1 MIRLYDRFSETGL
14 GSEILMR
21 EKMTY
26 FLDRFYPTRRSFY
39 LSTETRNLS
48 IRALVLFSFFIAGS
62 FSCKT
67 TQATTTTGI
76 TASEQEL
83 FLTRTDLKSPEIGAG
98 KVFLAGHTGDHS
110 KDTPEILQL
119 MKTLVQETVAKDFSK
134 LPERVSPKDG
144 LLLDLKG
151 IWTREQIK
159 KELSQKENY
168 FETYFFDRELLK
180 KQKNSEN
187 VRTVRDLFLLSGG
200 IEIEFYYESMTECEL
215 KLRFKDNI
223 ELEKE
228 LLNPY
233 FKKVQGKWYLHR
245 MF

>member
-1 MIRLYDRFSETGL
+1 MNLL
-14 GSEILMR
+14 C
-21 EKMTY
+21 K
-26 FLDRFYPTRRSFY
+26 RSFFRKICGI
-39 LSTETRNLS
+39 S
-48 IRALVLFSFFIAGS
+48 LVFGLILTFT
-62 FSCKT
+62 CKSS
-67 TQATTTTGI
+67 
-76 TASEQEL
+76 SEREM
-83 FLTRTDLKSPEIGAG
+83 FLTETDLKSPEIRAG

-119 MKTLVQETVAKDFSK
+119 IKTLVEDTIGKDFSK
-134 LPERVSPKDG
+134 LPDRVSPKDG

-151 IWTREQIK
+151 IWTREEIK
-159 KELSQKENY
+159 KELSQKGNY

-200 IEIEFYYESMTECEL
+200 IEVEFYYESMTECEL
-215 KLRFKDNI
+215 KLGFKNNI
-223 ELEKE
+223 ELGKE

>member
-1 MIRLYDRFSETGL
+1 MQIPLGFSPRT
-14 GSEILMR
+14 SNSRIA
-21 EKMTY
+21 
-26 FLDRFYPTRRSFY
+26 S
-39 LSTETRNLS
+39 S
-48 IRALVLFSFFIAGS
+48 RALIIILFFAFFAV
-62 FSCKT
+62 SCKT
-67 TQATTTTGI
+67 TEA
-76 TASEQEL
+76 TASEREI
-83 FLTRTDLKSPEIGAG
+83 FLSRTDLKSPEIRAG
-98 KVFLAGHTGDHS
+98 KVFLAGHTGDH
-110 KDTPEILQL
+110 KLDTPEILQL
-119 MKTLVQETVAKDFSK
+119 MKTLVDDTVRKDFSK
-134 LPERVSPKDG
+134 LGDQVSPKDG

-151 IWTREQIK
+151 IWTREEIK
-159 KELSQKENY
+159 KELLKKGNY

>member
-1 MIRLYDRFSETGL
+1 MKSLFSH
-14 GSEILMR
+14 
-21 EKMTY
+21 
-26 FLDRFYPTRRSFY
+26 
-39 LSTETRNLS
+39 S
-48 IRALVLFSFFIAGS
+48 IRKISERVFWLGLFLS
-62 FSCKT
+62 FSCH
-67 TQATTTTGI
+67 
-76 TASEQEL
+76 TASEREF
-83 FLTRTDLKSPEIGAG
+83 FLSRGDGKAPEIRAG
-98 KVFLAGHTGDHS
+98 KIFLAGHTGDHG
-110 KDTPEILQL
+110 KDTPEILL
-119 MKTLVQETVAKDFSK
+119 IMKSLVDDTVGRDFSK

-151 IWTREQIK
+151 IWTREQIA
-159 KELSQKENY
+159 KELQKKENY
-168 FETYFFDRELLK
+168 FQTYFFDRELLK

-200 IEIEFYYESMTECEL
+200 IEAEFYYESLTECEL

>member
-1 MIRLYDRFSETGL
+1 MNLLCKRSLSEKKCGL
-14 GSEILMR
+14 FLFLGLVMTLSCASASAR
-21 EKMTY
+21 EN
-26 FLDRFYPTRRSFY
+26 F
-39 LSTETRNLS
+39 LSTTN
-48 IRALVLFSFFIAGS
+48 
-62 FSCKT
+62 
-67 TQATTTTGI
+67 
-76 TASEQEL
+76 
-83 FLTRTDLKSPEIGAG
+83 LKSPDVRAG

-110 KDTPEILQL
+110 KDTPEILRL
-119 MKTLVQETVAKDFSK
+119 IKTLVEDTIAKDFSK
-134 LPERVSPKDG
+134 LPDQVSPKDG

-151 IWTREQIK
+151 IWTREEIK
-159 KELSQKENY
+159 KELFKEGNY

-180 KQKNSEN
+180 KQKESEN

-200 IEIEFYYESMTECEL
+200 IEVEFYYESMTECEL
-215 KLRFKDNI
+215 KLGFKENK

>member
-1 MIRLYDRFSETGL
+1 
-14 GSEILMR
+14 
-21 EKMTY
+21 MTP
-26 FLDRFYPTRRSFY
+26 FCSH
-39 LSTETRNLS
+39 S
-48 IRALVLFSFFIAGS
+48 IRKIARGFLFFGLLLS
-62 FSCKT
+62 FSCHT
-67 TQATTTTGI
+67 T
-76 TASEQEL
+76 SEQEL
-83 FLTRTDLKSPEIGAG
+83 FLTRGDLKAPEIRAG
-98 KVFLAGHTGDHS
+98 KIFLASHTGDHS
-110 KDTPEILQL
+110 KDTPEILLL
-119 MKTLVQETVAKDFSK
+119 MKSLIDDTISKDFSK
-134 LPERVSPKDG
+134 LPERVAPKDG

-151 IWTREQIK
+151 TWTREQIT
-159 KELSQKENY
+159 KELLKKENY
-168 FETYFFDRELLK
+168 FQTYFFDRELLK

-200 IEIEFYYESMTECEL
+200 IEAEFYYESLTECEL

>member
-1 MIRLYDRFSETGL
+1 MLFQN
-14 GSEILMR
+14 
-21 EKMTY
+21 KMTSIFTIFRILPLLLLVSCVSSSQDREL
-26 FLDRFYPTRRSFY
+26 FLNQ
-39 LSTETRNLS
+39 RNLS
-48 IRALVLFSFFIAGS
+48 V
-62 FSCKT
+62 
-67 TQATTTTGI
+67 
-76 TASEQEL
+76 
-83 FLTRTDLKSPEIGAG
+83 PEIRSG
-98 KVFLAGHTGDHS
+98 KVYLAGHTGEHGR
-110 KDTPEILQL
+110 DTEEILL
-119 MKTLVQETVAKDFSK
+119 LLKTLITDTVNKDFSN
-134 LPERVSPKDG
+134 LPDRVPPKDG

-151 IWTREQIK
+151 IWSREEIR
-159 KELSQKENY
+159 KELGKKGNY

-180 KQKNSEN
+180 KQKNSDN

-200 IEIEFYYESMTECEL
+200 IEAEFYYESMTECEL

>member
-1 MIRLYDRFSETGL
+1 MIHP
-14 GSEILMR
+14 
-21 EKMTY
+21 
-26 FLDRFYPTRRSFY
+26 FLQ
-39 LSTETRNLS
+39 
-48 IRALVLFSFFIAGS
+48 SFFKKELGFLSMGLILTILCTPPSRQETPLSRGNH
-62 FSCKT
+62 KIPEVI
-67 TQATTTTGI
+67 TGKI
-76 TASEQEL
+76 
-83 FLTRTDLKSPEIGAG
+83 
-98 KVFLAGHTGDHS
+98 FLAGHTGDHT
-110 KDTPEILQL
+110 KDTPEILFL
-119 MKTLVQETVAKDFSK
+119 MKILITDTINQDFSK
-134 LPERVSPKDG
+134 LHEIVSPKDG

-151 IWTREQIK
+151 TWSREEIR
-159 KELSQKENY
+159 KELKKSGNY
-168 FETYFFDRELLK
+168 FATYFFDRELLK

-200 IEIEFYYESMTECEL
+200 IEAEFYYESLTECEL